1 MGLIFI
7 LFWDAVSKVTGGYKR
22 FSAFDGKIIPLTE
35 LFTFK
40 IHLYSFYYTMPIFMD
55 LHIVPG
61 VNAKDVAEAHSR
73 DVYLEKDHHCKCLTY
88 WIDELRGHVFCL
100 IDAPNKETVYELH
113 NRSHGLLPHKIIE
126 VENSFVESFLGRIT
140 DPDSG
145 QYTDTGL
152 LMLDDTSYRIIMSVN
167 TTDSI
172 LLHHQLGLAAAVK
185 KVAHQNA
192 IIREEIK
199 KHAGKEALHNG
210 LEIIGSFIAAEK
222 AVSCAFAIQ
231 KQLIDLADEAFA
243 IQIHAGEPV
252 SQRDELFGDTLQLL
266 KGMSL
271 IRRNKPIIIT
281 AGVKELIAKDMLH
294 KSASHLM
301 ALALPDEHLLISL
314 FDLLEKNF
322 ANNEFNADQYA
333 KTLTMSKSQLYRRI
347 TALTGYSPNDLLKE
361 YRLEKAKELLRKKK
375 YNISEVAFETGFSSP
390 SYFTK
395 CFKATFGLLPLSYL
409 ELI

>member
-1 MGLIFI
+1 
-7 LFWDAVSKVTGGYKR
+7 
-22 FSAFDGKIIPLTE
+22 
-35 LFTFK
+35 
-40 IHLYSFYYTMPIFMD
+40 MD

-73 DVYLEKDHHCKCLTY
+73 DVYLEKDHRCTCLTY

-126 VENSFVESFLGRIT
+126 VQNNFVESFLGRIT

-172 LLHHQLGLAAAVK
+172 LLHYQLGLDAAVE
-185 KVAHQNA
+185 KVTQQNA
-192 IIREEIK
+192 VIREEIQ
-199 KHAGKEALHNG
+199 KHAGKEALQNG
-210 LEIIGSFIAAEK
+210 IEIIGSFIAAEK
-222 AVSCAFAIQ
+222 AVSCALAIQ
-231 KQLIDLADEAFA
+231 KQLTGLTGEGVS

-252 SQRDELFGDTLQLL
+252 SQRDGLFGDTLQLL
-266 KGMSL
+266 KGMNL
-271 IRRNKPIIIT
+271 IRRNKPIVIT

-294 KSASHLM
+294 KSVTHL
-301 ALALPDEHLLISL
+301 LALSLPEEQLLISL
-314 FDLLEKNF
+314 YDLLEKNF
-322 ANNEFNADQYA
+322 TLNEFNTAQYT
-333 KTLTMSKSQLYRRI
+333 KTLAMSKSQLYRRV
-347 TALTGYSPNDLLKE
+347 TALTGFSPIDLLKE
-361 YRLEKAKELLRKKK
+361 YRLAKAKELLRKKK
-375 YNISEVAFETGFSSP
+375 YNIAEVAYETGFSSP